1 MSSVPP
7 TNSVQTSEPTFTTIS
22 ARVIEG
28 LSVLDRLPA
37 RGSFLAQIIEIK
49 EPNLIKLSVGI
60 KELKAR
66 INGNVPPSIKPN
78 MTIKFHT
85 TAQKNNIKLF
95 LPEPENLVGSTKQRS
110 NATDHNTAIK
120 KGTKPDLQNTEI
132 KVGNWIKAAII
143 SNKNLP
149 TVSETPS
156 TGIAKDPELKKN
168 ILTNQSS
175 SPMQKRLKSASV
187 LPNHQN
193 KYNKN
198 VPKLIGFFIK
208 KNIAKS
214 LFVLEPENRTI
225 PKKGKRSS
233 FLRTLPT
240 LGNIKHLGLSK
251 VTETLPAFKLRHTPI
266 NQDKPTNSFST
277 KTSTINSRNLPIAR
291 GINSYSLS
299 KMPTTKSAL
308 GRKVLI
314 EEKYDRFNAG
324 AISTKKNQYGKS
336 IAPVM
341 RSYSKE
347 EIFVGKLTKVV
358 PVNTS
363 DNINNR
369 TPNSLI
375 SERKKALFSLQEITA
390 IKRSRSGYGR
400 SNNNGAI
407 PSEITKAI
415 LQSNSGQKKTIP
427 VTDVRIVS
435 IADNGSTLNS
445 LQRNKNPNTQIGKIV
460 AQTPSG
466 QSILSIKDKFL
477 ILNGALKNPIGTNL
491 ILEFPNNLTQQ
502 STAPRLSTYIPFSL
516 SAYPNWSNL
525 EELLTK
531 LNDTE
536 KTVSQKDFIEN
547 IVGKSGKNLTASLA
561 HFLSAVR
568 TGNATKWM
576 GNLFNNENFSGV
588 DRILE
593 GLQDDFI
600 FMQRASETSD
610 NGWRGFFLPLLDDNQ
625 LSIIQFFIRH
635 EHHRKQFSK
644 SNKNDDSVQFLVE
657 LNLTNIGAMQIDGR
671 LKDKELILVIR
682 TRQDLK
688 PRLQQ
693 GIERVFFKTLSASEL
708 VGKLTFKTH
717 SKMPPLPIDKLNGY
731 IQPSMPST
739 II

>member
-1 MSSVPP
+1 M
-7 TNSVQTSEPTFTTIS
+7 
-22 ARVIEG
+22 
-28 LSVLDRLPA
+28 
-37 RGSFLAQIIEIK
+37 
-49 EPNLIKLSVGI
+49 
-60 KELKAR
+60 
-66 INGNVPPSIKPN
+66 
-78 MTIKFHT
+78 
-85 TAQKNNIKLF
+85 
-95 LPEPENLVGSTKQRS
+95 
-110 NATDHNTAIK
+110 
-120 KGTKPDLQNTEI
+120 
-132 KVGNWIKAAII
+132 
-143 SNKNLP
+143 
-149 TVSETPS
+149 
-156 TGIAKDPELKKN
+156 
-168 ILTNQSS
+168 
-175 SPMQKRLKSASV
+175 
-187 LPNHQN
+187 
-193 KYNKN
+193 
-198 VPKLIGFFIK
+198 
-208 KNIAKS
+208 
-214 LFVLEPENRTI
+214 LEPENRTI

-240 LGNIKHLGLSK
+240 LGNIKHPGLSK

-277 KTSTINSRNLPIAR
+277 ITSTINSRNLPIGRA
-291 GINSYSLS
+291 INSYSLL
-299 KMPTTKSAL
+299 KMPSTKSAL

-314 EEKYDRFNAG
+314 EEKYEGFNAG
-324 AISTKKNQYGKS
+324 AISTKKNQYRKS

-347 EIFVGKLTKVV
+347 EVFVGNLTKVV

-415 LQSNSGQKKTIP
+415 LQSNSEQNKTIP

-435 IADNGSTLNS
+435 LADNESTLNS

-477 ILNGALKNPIGTNL
+477 ILNGALKNTIGTNL
-491 ILEFPNNLTQQ
+491 ILEFPKNPTQQ

-531 LNDTE
+531 LSDTE

-644 SNKNDDSVQFLVE
+644 SNKNDDAVQFLVE